1 MKAARKPQCKETV
14 DGCAHAHQT
23 FRKCSCLSTR
33 YLKYIIIEIHRRIA
47 QRYSGFVWFDLCIC
61 SYSVSGLFHF
71 KPSLL
76 LLSFVRFFVRVSH
89 NCLKFEISLRQLL
102 STTSPPFTIYLIAQF
117 QMNACRTEKMHEL
130 FAASNDF
137 YSMYTSGGFSKS
149 KVILMETDDS
159 NNSQKYQK
167 QQQQL
172 TSE

>member
-33 YLKYIIIEIHRRIA
+33 YLKYINMEIHRRIA

-76 LLSFVRFFVRVSH
+76 LLSFVRLFVRVSH

-117 QMNACRTEKMHEL
+117 QLNACWTEKMQL

-137 YSMYTSGGFSKS
+137 CSMYTSGGFSKR

-172 TSE
+172 TSV